1 MSKNVWLTP
10 SREAQIII
18 QRALERFSYHQHV
31 RYRLLIVNDS
41 YNRQYNFF
49 LEWRRPVERSRS
61 VPLHSVHEY
70 DVAYLQQVLV
80 FVQRQIG
87 FSVVLRDFE
96 QSDIHLLQKS

>member
-1 MSKNVWLTP
+1 MFKNVLLTP

-31 RYRLLIVNDS
+31 RYCLLVVNDS

-70 DVAYLQQVLV
+70 DLAYLKQVLG
-80 FVQRQIG
+80 FVQKRIG
-87 FSVVLRDFE
+87 FSVALRDFE
-96 QSDIHLLQKS
+96 QSDLQLLQKS